1 MKKINL
7 SSLIFEFIKNNIQK
21 ESNIYKWFVQRMF
34 HRGEK
39 SSMMLM
45 GKRKNGEEWGD
56 AARSLAVLLN
66 SSSIDENA
74 ENRTRP
80 PRNLHLCLA
89 NAAQGDIVVTMKP
102 PSPPMLAI
110 PPLDTHS
117 DTAMSCAGVAL
128 ELLPRT
134 RCAKLREFWS
144 RIHHGTANKKNFISL
159 FSPYFLSSFSPT
171 LLFFY
176 LFLSLFFFFLVLV
189 FELSLRTPDNAKIL
203 LKQSRERRPKLA
215 PEKI

>member
-1 MKKINL
+1 MKNVSQKRKIA
-7 SSLIFEFIKNNIQK
+7 KNYQ
-21 ESNIYKWFVQRMF
+21 WR
-34 HRGEK
+34 
-39 SSMMLM
+39 L
-45 GKRKNGEEWGD
+45 GKQKNGEESSD
-56 AARSLAVLLN
+56 ASLALLLN

-74 ENRTRP
+74 ENPSSTKFASLPRQCRP
-80 PRNLHLCLA
+80 RRYCRHNETAL
-89 NAAQGDIVVTMKP
+89 
-102 PSPPMLAI
+102 PPMLAI

-159 FSPYFLSSFSPT
+159 FSLYFLSSFFLPFSFSIS
-171 LLFFY
+171 FF
-176 LFLSLFFFFLVLV
+176 FSSLFFFFLVLV

-203 LKQSRERRPKLA
+203 LKQSREHRPKLA